1 MAYRRTEN
9 VVRRLAAREQT
20 IVDAA
25 RSIAGESG
33 MGAVHI
39 AAVANRADIAAGT
52 VYRYF
57 PSKAHLVAEL
67 ISASADREVAAM
79 RAAADAAPGPLS
91 ALAACLATF
100 ASRALHERGLAWAVI
115 AEPIDA
121 DIDALRLEF
130 RRALSTEIEMRIRTA
145 IAGGHLPDQDARVAA
160 PAILGALLEG
170 LLGPSGAAC
179 RGRRRRRSRGGT
191 DNYVACIAI
200 VGRRRCARARSR
212 RTVRAALS
220 FFSAW

>member
-33 MGAVHI
+33 MGAVQI
-39 AAVANRADIAAGT
+39 AAVAHKADIAAGT

-115 AEPIDA
+115 AEPVDA
-121 DIDALRLEF
+121 DIDALRLDF
-130 RRALSTEIEMRIRTA
+130 RRALGDRTRNAHPHRHRWRPFARSGRTRRRAGHSGRGAGRTA
-145 IAGGHLPDQDARVAA
+145 RSA
-160 PAILGALLEG
+160 
-170 LLGPSGAAC
+170 GAAC
-179 RGRRRRRSRGGT
+179 RDR
-191 DNYVACIAI
+191 C
-200 VGRRRCARARSR
+200 RRCA
-212 RTVRAALS
+212 
-220 FFSAW
+220 